1 MKRILFTVGF
11 AVLGL
16 TTASAG
22 DKVWNNYP
30 ESRAEIAQLRT
41 TAFAVGIDTSRK
53 GEVAWLK
60 SCLSGVDF
68 ATGGAARGAPE
79 TRGAARGAPETGV
92 RRVGV
97 VNWDCSVP
105 STTYFGKATCNT
117 LGPAKWR
124 DRTPYYAE
132 VLGADRIEH
141 HDRTLAEYETEM
153 QYAIDAGID
162 YFAYCWYDLN
172 PPPGDKSKC
181 AGKLQEITRARRL
194 HVKSALRNRL
204 SLCAILVT
212 SHPYSD
218 DCLKDLAAE
227 MRNPWYEKANGRP
240 LVYMFSSTT
249 KVAPRLRE
257 ICREAGA
264 GDPYVVAMITEPP
277 ANCTNSFVHADAL
290 CSYACTEEGPEPEAY
305 ADMAVQWNAIRATA
319 GLSVVPQFATGWDP
333 RPRMERP
340 VPWAWYPDKP
350 WAGKLSAE
358 VWLDQAVKLR
368 TWIARNPKACP
379 TGHVMAFAW
388 NEFEEGGWICPNV
401 GRDGKPDTTR
411 VRAFRRVVETLKAPS
426 PDAEGTLGRH
436 GYFTDEALKA
446 ADVTGLSDDIALAL
460 ARSDRAFELAAK
472 TAAALDGHDRIAL
485 ERRMEIAHR
494 LKRYVAKRAS
504 APERDELI
512 LAWQGAKDL
521 VLMYDY
527 FAKEAKRR
535 EGPGRDALATT
546 HVLNVRDFGAKGD
559 GVQDDGPA
567 IRAALDAAKRLGGA
581 PCVVRLPAGT
591 YRVGADPRSPFKD
604 FKLRDWQTGENRGP
618 TPYWTWSST
627 SLHLMLL
634 DLDHV
639 TVRGEGERTVVAFD
653 DSTKGGFGL
662 YGCSECAIENLTVDY
677 PDNPSTQGVV
687 ERVEREPFALVIRR
701 QKGYPDP
708 DSPRFVKATSRYFS
722 PVGADGHYLP
732 TGVGRLG
739 PVERV
744 AGEDGLFRLKPLPQH
759 AKNAVWRGMKAG
771 DRLCIVAR
779 YAENSAN
786 PVKAQWS
793 AFCAVRNVRF
803 LDSPGQLFWFSGCYA
818 YSIVGCRA
826 TGRDGSDD
834 WVKGNAD
841 AILGAGLIGPYVS
854 DCVFSGLEDDGINI
868 GANTGEITS
877 VPASRRLSQC
887 RTNGSQ
893 PAAGGFVSDGVDAR
907 IKAFFRYGQD
917 DVQTQPLPETVVS
930 AADLRGGA
938 DAKKAWFDRVGAQKR
953 GVRRSDKNI
962 RIPNTSG
969 AVLRNTEFS
978 HLRGRG
984 IQVHCGN
991 MLIENVNV
999 HDVTGVGISIHALIS
1014 WSMCYDIYNILV
1026 RNSTFERVGGGHA
1039 VTTHPDELVPED
1051 PIMHR
1056 MHFGIDVEN
1065 CTIDPGDGK
1074 TGVFAA
1080 HADDVTVKG
1089 CTFGPGCSVPP
1100 VKQHQATR
1108 VQVR

>member
-11 AVLGL
+11 AFLGL

-79 TRGAARGAPETGV
+79 TRGAARGAPETGGAARGAPETGV

-132 VLGADRIEH
+132 VLGPDRIEH

-218 DCLKDLAAE
+218 ECLKDLAAE

-240 LVYMFSSTT
+240 LVYMFSSTS
-249 KVAPRLRE
+249 KVTPRLRE
-257 ICREAGA
+257 ICRAAGA

-290 CSYACTEEGPEPEAY
+290 CCYACTEEGPEPEAY

-319 GLSVVPQFATGWDP
+319 GLPVVPQFATGWDP

-401 GRDGKPDTTR
+401 GKDGRPDTTR
-411 VRAFRRVVETLKAPS
+411 VRTFRQVVETLKAPS
-426 PDAEGTLGRH
+426 PDADKALGRH

-446 ADVTGLSDDIALAL
+446 ADVRGLADDIAHAL

-472 TAAALDGHDRIAL
+472 TAAQLAGHDRIAL

-521 VLMYDY
+521 ELLYDY

-535 EGPGRDALATT
+535 ELSTGEAAAKQSLESCAPETGMRRPNSAGRRHSCRLPNLVKRRPPLFRGHLDDGVLLDEVRLRGIGMGDELHGVAGRERGRADEVDRAAFRVNGAGELDLALVLAVHEHVEHDVPGARLVDRVAQRAVEVLARDAQVDVVAHGLQRVEG
-546 HVLNVRDFGAKGD
+546 HGAFYMAAY
-559 GVQDDGPA
+559 GVQHVQH
-567 IRAALDAAKRLGGA
+567 
-581 PCVVRLPAGT
+581 CVVAKVVQLLCLVEIQQPHLLVKVETQHHPVRVWQFIVTTSCDHRFHLPH
-591 YRVGADPRSPFKD
+591 D
-604 FKLRDWQTGENRGP
+604 
-618 TPYWTWSST
+618 
-627 SLHLMLL
+627 
-634 DLDHV
+634 
-639 TVRGEGERTVVAFD
+639 VVW
-653 DSTKGGFGL
+653 
-662 YGCSECAIENLTVDY
+662 
-677 PDNPSTQGVV
+677 
-687 ERVEREPFALVIRR
+687 RR
-701 QKGYPDP
+701 
-708 DSPRFVKATSRYFS
+708 
-722 PVGADGHYLP
+722 
-732 TGVGRLG
+732 
-739 PVERV
+739 RV
-744 AGEDGLFRLKPLPQH
+744 A
-759 AKNAVWRGMKAG
+759 
-771 DRLCIVAR
+771 VAR
-779 YAENSAN
+779 YHATDDEVGVEVALHD
-786 PVKAQWS
+786 
-793 AFCAVRNVRF
+793 VRREV
-803 LDSPGQLFWFSGCYA
+803 
-818 YSIVGCRA
+818 VE
-826 TGRDGSDD
+826 
-834 WVKGNAD
+834 D
-841 AILGAGLIGPYVS
+841 ASVESQMSSYF
-854 DCVFSGLEDDGINI
+854 DRLEDE
-868 GANTGEITS
+868 GE
-877 VPASRRLSQC
+877 
-887 RTNGSQ
+887 
-893 PAAGGFVSDGVDAR
+893 
-907 IKAFFRYGQD
+907 
-917 DVQTQPLPETVVS
+917 
-930 AADLRGGA
+930 
-938 DAKKAWFDRVGAQKR
+938 
-953 GVRRSDKNI
+953 
-962 RIPNTSG
+962 
-969 AVLRNTEFS
+969 
-978 HLRGRG
+978 
-984 IQVHCGN
+984 
-991 MLIENVNV
+991 
-999 HDVTGVGISIHALIS
+999 
-1014 WSMCYDIYNILV
+1014 
-1026 RNSTFERVGGGHA
+1026 GH
-1039 VTTHPDELVPED
+1039 
-1051 PIMHR
+1051 
-1056 MHFGIDVEN
+1056 
-1065 CTIDPGDGK
+1065 
-1074 TGVFAA
+1074 
-1080 HADDVTVKG
+1080 
-1089 CTFGPGCSVPP
+1089 
-1100 VKQHQATR
+1100 
-1108 VQVR
+1108 

>member
-1 MKRILFTVGF
+1 M
-11 AVLGL
+11 
-16 TTASAG
+16 
-22 DKVWNNYP
+22 
-30 ESRAEIAQLRT
+30 
-41 TAFAVGIDTSRK
+41 
-53 GEVAWLK
+53 
-60 SCLSGVDF
+60 
-68 ATGGAARGAPE
+68 
-79 TRGAARGAPETGV
+79 
-92 RRVGV
+92 
-97 VNWDCSVP
+97 
-105 STTYFGKATCNT
+105 
-117 LGPAKWR
+117 
-124 DRTPYYAE
+124 
-132 VLGADRIEH
+132 
-141 HDRTLAEYETEM
+141 
-153 QYAIDAGID
+153 
-162 YFAYCWYDLN
+162 
-172 PPPGDKSKC
+172 
-181 AGKLQEITRARRL
+181 
-194 HVKSALRNRL
+194 
-204 SLCAILVT
+204 T

-218 DCLKDLAAE
+218 ECLKGLAAE

-249 KVAPRLRE
+249 KLAPRLRE
-257 ICREAGA
+257 ICRAAGA

-277 ANCTNSFVHADAL
+277 ANCTNCFVHADAL

-319 GLSVVPQFATGWDP
+319 GLPVVPQFATGWDP

-401 GRDGKPDTTR
+401 GEDVRPDTTR
-411 VRAFRRVVETLKAPS
+411 VRAFRQVVETLKAPS
-426 PDAEGTLGRH
+426 PDADKTLGRH

-446 ADVTGLSDDIALAL
+446 ADVTGLADDIALAL

-472 TAAALDGHDRIAL
+472 TAAQLAGHDRIAL

-521 VLMYDY
+521 ELLYDY

-535 EGPGRDALATT
+535 EGAPETGGAARGAPETGGAARGAPETEGAPETGGAARGAPETEGGGNDVSAAPRGGMSE
-546 HVLNVRDFGAKGD
+546 LNVRDFGAKGD

-567 IRAALDAAKRLGGA
+567 IRAALDAAKRLGGT

-634 DLDHV
+634 DLDRV
-639 TVRGEGERTVVAFD
+639 TVRGEGEQTVVVFA

-708 DSPRFVKATSRYFS
+708 DSPRFLKATSRYFS

-744 AGEDGLFRLKPLPQH
+744 AGDAELFRLKPLPQH
-759 AKNAVWRGMKAG
+759 AQNAVWRGMKAG

-877 VPASRRLSQC
+877 VPASRRLAQC

-907 IKAFFRYGQD
+907 IKAFFRYGKD
-917 DVQTQPLPETVVS
+917 DVQTQPLPESVVS
-930 AADLRGGA
+930 AADLRGGE

-1014 WSMCYDIYNILV
+1014 WSMCYDIYNVLV
-1026 RNSTFERVGGGHA
+1026 RNCTFERIGGGHA
-1039 VTTHPDELVPED
+1039 VTTHPEELVPED
-1051 PIMHR
+1051 PITHR

-1080 HADDVTVKG
+1080 NADEVTVKG
-1089 CTFGPGCSVPP
+1089 CTFGTACGKPP
-1100 VKQHQATR
+1100 VKAKNATR
-1108 VQVR
+1108 VEVR